1 MSEILDVCC
10 VKNALLMLRSSTQ
23 RPPLS
28 PIKGTVTVV
37 VVLVYSLLYY
47 LALKGKLI
55 FVNHQPL
62 PYCATGT
69 IKGTKETEP
78 MFVFA
83 LLKPDPR
90 ELNALE
96 EMFKSTDL
104 DLPIFEGSCYSAPF
118 TEFKCNNARVTSLF
132 IVLR

>member
-1 MSEILDVCC
+1 MGYPWLGSYNLSRSYIAITDTIGKPVIL
-10 VKNALLMLRSSTQ
+10 
-23 RPPLS
+23 
-28 PIKGTVTVV
+28 IE
-37 VVLVYSLLYY
+37 
-47 LALKGKLI
+47 
-55 FVNHQPL
+55 

-69 IKGTKETEP
+69 IKGRKETEP
-78 MFVFA
+78 MFVFALA

-104 DLPIFEGSCYSAPF
+104 DLPVFEGSCYSAPF

-132 IVLR
+132 IVLT